1 VIEIPRSS
9 EIVMIDEVEVHG
21 LPTRVALTATV
32 DRVEARPLT
41 LAGFASDII
50 LRDITMSSG
59 VRVPDG
65 IRLGQTGR
73 LRALDLM
80 HGDQI
85 ALIAQLD
92 AYVEGEGRIGS
103 GITDPEKFLFTRP
116 EGQRAGVTF
125 RLIRPSSV
133 RRV

>member
-1 VIEIPRSS
+1 MMEILRSS
-9 EIVMIDEVEVHG
+9 EIVMHDDVEVHA

-32 DRVEARPLT
+32 DRVEARPMT

-65 IRLGQTGR
+65 LRLGQTGR

-85 ALIAQLD
+85 TLAAQLD
-92 AYVEGEGRIGS
+92 AYAEGKGRIGS
-103 GITDPEKFLFTRP
+103 GITDPAKFLATCP
-116 EGQRAGVTF
+116 EGQRARVTF